1 MSKIKEV
8 IAHLESIAPR
18 AYQESYDNAGL
29 ITGNRNDTIE
39 GVMISLD
46 ATEAI
51 VDEAI
56 DKGCNLIIAH
66 HPIVFRGLKSL
77 TGRNYV
83 ERTVIK
89 AIKNDIAIYAIH
101 TNLDNVSQGVNKKI
115 CEKIGLQQTQTLLPK
130 KQLLNKLT
138 VFVPTEDSESL
149 LNALSEAGAGHIGN
163 YTNCSFQ
170 VEGTGTFQPN
180 EQANPAI
187 GERGKLEKVKEQR
200 IEVIFPAPLTSQV
213 LSAMRR
219 AHPYEEVAYYL
230 HALENENQEVG
241 SGMIGKLPE
250 AMPAEDYL
258 DHLKQSMRLQCIR
271 YTQAPA
277 RKIERVAVCG
287 GAGSFL
293 LPQAIHMQ
301 ADAFVTADF
310 KYHEFFDAEDHLMI
324 ADIGHYESEVY
335 TKELIMELLSRKFV
349 NFAVHLAK
357 TNTNPIFYYK

>member
-8 IAHLESIAPR
+8 IAHLENIAPR
-18 AYQESYDNAGL
+18 AYQESYDNARL
-29 ITGNRNDTIE
+29 ITGNQNDTVSGI
-39 GVMISLD
+39 MISLD

-56 DKGCNLIIAH
+56 EKGCNLIVAH

-77 TGRNYV
+77 TGSNYI

-101 TNLDNVSQGVNKKI
+101 TNLDNVSQGVNKKM
-115 CEKIGLQQTQTLLPK
+115 CEKIGLREAKILLPK

-138 VFVPTEDSESL
+138 VFVPTEESDKL
-149 LNALSEAGAGHIGN
+149 LKALSTAGAGHIGN
-163 YTNCSFQ
+163 YSNCSFQ
-170 VEGTGTFQPN
+170 LEGVGTFQPN
-180 EQANPAI
+180 EQANPSI
-187 GERGKLEKVKEQR
+187 GERGKLEKVEEKR
-200 IEVIFPAPLTSQV
+200 IEVIFPAPLAGKV
-213 LSAMRR
+213 LAAMRQ

-230 HALENENQEVG
+230 HALENENQDVG
-241 SGMIGKLPE
+241 SGMIGRLPE
-250 AMPAEDYL
+250 ALPAEVFL
-258 DHLKQSMRLQCIR
+258 DHLKASMQLNCIR
-271 YTQAPA
+271 YTRPPA
-277 RKIERVAVCG
+277 RKIEKVAVCG

-293 LPQAIHMQ
+293 LPQAIRRQ

-310 KYHEFFDAEDHLMI
+310 KYHEFFDAEDQLMI

-335 TKELIMELLSRKFV
+335 TKELIMELLSQEFV

-357 TNTNPIFYYK
+357 TNTNPISYYK